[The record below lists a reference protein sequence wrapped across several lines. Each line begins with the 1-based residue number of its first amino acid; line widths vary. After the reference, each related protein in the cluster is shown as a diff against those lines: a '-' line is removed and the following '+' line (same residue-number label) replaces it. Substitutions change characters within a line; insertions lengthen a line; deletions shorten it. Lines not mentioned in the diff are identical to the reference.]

1 MGMKLEKSPFRYV
14 CDHKNR
20 FMRRMAMPF
29 AFRDWYGP
37 KQLYKHICDD
47 NPVNRKKVQATGT
60 GQRRLQKFIF
70 WLIFACR
77 ASKMSKNMKKSPFA
91 YICDHKNCSRV
102 IWPCQLFYE
111 IAMILSKLANT
122 HDMVINC
129 VRKVLGPLEVV
140 TGVRKTAL
148 FS

>member
-1 MGMKLEKSPFRYV
+1 MGVKLEKSPFRYV
-14 CDHKNR
+14 CDDKNR
-20 FMRRMAMPF
+20 FTRRMAMPF

-47 NPVNRKKVQATGT
+47 NPVNRKIFQATGT

-91 YICDHKNCSRV
+91 YVCDHKNCFTRHMTIPIVLRDCYDPKQTCKHTWHGHKLRKKSFRAAGSRNR
-102 IWPCQLFYE
+102 CTQ
-111 IAMILSKLANT
+111 
-122 HDMVINC
+122 NC
-129 VRKVLGPLEVV
+129 
-140 TGVRKTAL
+140 T
-148 FS
+148 F